1 MKLIR
6 RPKGMNDILPE
17 TIEKWYYLEDQFRKI
32 CTEYAY
38 SEIRTPILEYTNLFV
53 RGIGETTD
61 VVQKEMFNIEQKTVD
76 GNKRDEILTL
86 KPEGTAAVIRAYL
99 ENSLYSNSQPTKLF
113 YNTPCFRYEKPQK
126 GRLREFHQFGVEV
139 LSSKSPYTDAEV
151 IALVYDFF
159 VRVGVSEHIRLNIN
173 SIGTFESRKEY
184 QEQLKNYFFPHYES
198 LCADCKERFE
208 KNPMRLLD
216 CKVESCKKIAVNAPL
231 ITDFLDT
238 ESKAHFEELKEYLS
252 IMNIPF
258 TVDPYIVRGLD
269 YYVNTAFEFTTD
281 KLGSQATVCGGGRY
295 DGLVEQL
302 GGNPT
307 PGIGFGLGIERL
319 ILLMDAVNVDFP
331 KHNPLQ
337 LFIVALGRDAK
348 GKAARIISSLRQS
361 GISAELDHIDRSM
374 KAQMKYADKMNA
386 RYTAII
392 GESELLENKILLKN
406 MSTSEQNE
414 MKLSDFIETFRR
426 IIEDGAVGGE

>member
-1 MKLIR
+1 MI
-6 RPKGMNDILPE
+6 
-17 TIEKWYYLEDQFRKI
+17 
-32 CTEYAY
+32 
-38 SEIRTPILEYTNLFV
+38 
-53 RGIGETTD
+53 
-61 VVQKEMFNIEQKTVD
+61 
-76 GNKRDEILTL
+76 
-86 KPEGTAAVIRAYL
+86 
-99 ENSLYSNSQPTKLF
+99 
-113 YNTPCFRYEKPQK
+113 
-126 GRLREFHQFGVEV
+126 
-139 LSSKSPYTDAEV
+139 
-151 IALVYDFF
+151 FF

-361 GISAELDHIDRSM
+361 GISAELDHIDRSI

-414 MKLSDFIETFRR
+414 MKLSDFIETFRQ